1 MIYKIL
7 GKQHKTGTY
16 HDKPYDNTM
25 LFCSATGVPNVE
37 GEMTA
42 VIKVKTEILPDTV
55 KIGDLVD
62 VYYNAYGAVE
72 NVFPVNVP
80 DVSPGEKG
88 GK

>member
-7 GKQHKTGTY
+7 GKQQKKGVY
-16 HDKPYDNTM
+16 NEKPYDNTM

-62 VYYNAYGAVE
+62 VYYNAYGTVE
-72 NVFPVNVP
+72 NVF
-80 DVSPGEKG
+80 PGEKG